1 MHELS
6 SEFPNTHHV
15 TIGEGSALPAAFEQA
30 VLLHHARPALGA
42 SRWEP
47 TYGELNVAANRLAHA
62 LLRRCGTS
70 EGQVAI
76 LMQHDTPAIAAVLAV
91 LKAGKIAA
99 ALNPTHPPARL
110 RQLMEDIEPA
120 LIITDNV
127 HLNLAF
133 ELAGPACAVIRF
145 EDESGQGPNHNPSL
159 AIGADQTA
167 CLVYTSGST
176 GRPKGVMK
184 THRQLMHSAY
194 VQTDAMG
201 YTAHDR
207 IPLFGSLGSGQGIN
221 LMWGALLNGAQLC
234 PFPMIDVGVI
244 GLRAWMIDQQIT
256 VYLSS
261 ASIFRHFAKT
271 LDDGVTFPLVHV
283 VRLSSESV
291 TSDDF
296 KLFQKH
302 FSHGC
307 VFVHALS
314 SSETSIIAVWRSS
327 AGDNNAPE
335 GRLPVGTL
343 SSGTEILIL
352 DETGRRVGRGE
363 IGEIVVKSRYVAAG
377 YWRQAVLTAERF
389 SGTLGSIR
397 QFRTGDIGRINAKGQ
412 LEFVGRQDARLKIRG
427 NRIDLSEVEVALTR
441 LPGVKHAVVDAMDR
455 ENKEPML
462 VCYIVTDDGH
472 SWSAARL
479 RSELRSLVPH
489 YMVPSKFLLLDS
501 LPLTS
506 SGKIDREKLRQ
517 IDPSLERDNDDRV
530 ADLIVF
536 AGRKGAT
543 CKIRGQRVDLTEVER
558 GLSGLPGVGDVAA
571 VAAPRLNGDAC
582 LVAYVVSRPGLTS
595 RRLRTAARA
604 LMGGH
609 LVPSFFVFI
618 ETLPRLANGEVDR
631 TQLRERA
638 RSLLLDGTSSLPAT
652 ETEALMVR
660 IWAEALD
667 LDGVGR
673 MEDFFELGGDS
684 LVATVIAAQLHDMMR
699 VDLDFGAF
707 IEFPILKDFAAFV
720 DETRPNANA
729 LSLSCLKPNERAPL
743 SVVQEYYWRR
753 SLDPIRS
760 IGLTRAAA
768 GRIEGPL
775 DINVLRQSI
784 NDIAAR
790 HDILRTRFEAGQRP
804 DDNPTQSVQPPGDVP
819 LPFVD
824 LLERGDAETHV
835 EAMLNE
841 ERMRH
846 FDLSSAP
853 PVSFKLLRLRSDCHV
868 LLRSAHHIVTDGP
881 SWNIFLQD
889 LAHIYDARLRG
900 KDPSLLPLPIRYADY
915 SAWER
920 ERWRRG
926 GEPLHQAAAWW
937 RRELEE
943 VSRPPASEWLA
954 AYKRREPAGKL
965 SPNDWSIPWGL
976 ESDTSE
982 RLDRLGRLLNATYF
996 AVRLA
1001 GVVPVCAMAID
1012 QDNVLLAAVRTTRTR
1027 AELQPIFG
1035 PFINYA
1041 LLPMRC
1047 DWNWTFRDLVAY
1059 TRQKLVGVQ
1068 RNTEVPYSLL
1078 LEELNAQGIEDPR
1091 PLLLVHRKTPMAPV
1105 RFSDLK
1111 LTWSGQHWHPMRP
1124 GIMVRF
1130 NESQECDGCL
1140 SVFDARVYSTELMR
1154 EFVDCLAGFIRAA
1167 ARDPDASV
1175 RSLIEADGIGDRLR
1189 KRRILIGA

>member
-1 MHELS
+1 LARLLWQRARGGPPWNGAIELLNDVYRPRSNDERDAMHELS
-6 SEFPNTHHV
+6 SESPNTHQV
-15 TIGEGSALPAAFEQA
+15 TVGEDSALLAAFEHA
-30 VLLHHARPALGA
+30 VLSHHARPALGA
-42 SRWEP
+42 SRWQP
-47 TYGELNVAANRLAHA
+47 TYGELNAAANRLAHA
-62 LLRRCGTS
+62 LLRRSGTS
-70 EGQVAI
+70 EGPVAI

-91 LKAGKIAA
+91 VKAGKIAA
-99 ALNPTHPPARL
+99 ALNPTHPPTRL

-120 LIITDNV
+120 LIVTDIV
-127 HLNLAF
+127 YQDLAS
-133 ELAGPACAVIRF
+133 EIAAPACAVVRF
-145 EDESGQGPNHNPSL
+145 EDESGQGPDHNPSL
-159 AIGADQTA
+159 VIGADQTA

-194 VQTDAMG
+194 VRTDVMG

-207 IPLFGSLGSGQGIN
+207 IPLFASLSSGQAIN
-221 LMWGALLNGAQLC
+221 SMWSALLNGAQLC
-234 PFPMIDVGVI
+234 PFPIINVGI
-244 GLRAWMIDQQIT
+244 TGLRAWMIDQQIT
-256 VYLSS
+256 VYHSS

-271 LDDGVTFPLVHV
+271 LDDDVTFPLVHAV
-283 VRLSSESV
+283 WLASESV

-302 FSHGC
+302 FSDRC
-307 VFVHALS
+307 VFVHTLS
-314 SSETSIIAVWRSS
+314 SSETSVIAVWRSS
-327 AGDNNAPE
+327 AGDSAPE

-352 DETGRRVGRGE
+352 DEIGRPVDRGE
-363 IGEIVVKSRYVAAG
+363 IGEIVVKSRYLAAG
-377 YWRQAVLTAERF
+377 YWRHPVLTAELF
-389 SGTLGSIR
+389 SGTLGSVR
-397 QFRTGDIGRINAKGQ
+397 QFRTGDMGRINVKGQ
-412 LEFVGRQDARLKIRG
+412 LEFVGRQDNRIKVRG
-427 NRIDLSEVEVALTR
+427 NRIELSEVEGALRR
-441 LPGVKHAVVDAMDR
+441 LPGVKQAVVDAMER
-455 ENKEPML
+455 ENKEPVL
-462 VCYIVTDDGH
+462 VAYLVTDDGH
-472 SWSAARL
+472 SWSRARL
-479 RSELRSLVPH
+479 RTQLRSLVPD
-489 YMVPSKFLLLDS
+489 YMVPSKFLLLKS
-501 LPLTS
+501 FPLTS
-506 SGKIDREKLRQ
+506 SGK
-517 IDPSLERDNDDRV
+517 
-530 ADLIVF
+530 
-536 AGRKGAT
+536 
-543 CKIRGQRVDLTEVER
+543 
-558 GLSGLPGVGDVAA
+558 
-571 VAAPRLNGDAC
+571 
-582 LVAYVVSRPGLTS
+582 
-595 RRLRTAARA
+595 
-604 LMGGH
+604 
-609 LVPSFFVFI
+609 
-618 ETLPRLANGEVDR
+618 VDR
-631 TQLRERA
+631 TQLCERA
-638 RSLLLDGTSSLPAT
+638 RPLLRDATSSLPTT

-684 LVATVIAAQLHDMMR
+684 LGAAVIAARLHDMMG

-707 IEFPILKDFAAFV
+707 VEFPILKDFAAFV
-720 DETRPNANA
+720 DGTRPNPNA
-729 LSLSCLKPNERAPL
+729 LLLSCLKPNEPAPL

-753 SLDPIRS
+753 SLDPTRS
-760 IGLTRAAA
+760 IGLTLAGA

-775 DINVLRQSI
+775 DINVLRQSL
-784 NDIAAR
+784 NDVAA
-790 HDILRTRFEAGQRP
+790 HQDILRTRFEARQRS
-804 DDNPTQSVQPPGDVP
+804 DDIPIQSVQPPSDVS

-824 LLERGDAETHV
+824 LSEMSDAEIHV
-835 EAMLNE
+835 EAMLDE
-841 ERMRH
+841 ERKRH
-846 FDLSSAP
+846 FDLSAAP

-900 KDPSLLPLPIRYADY
+900 KDPSLPPLAIRYADY

-943 VSRPPASEWLA
+943 MPRPPESGWLA
-954 AYKRREPAGKL
+954 AYLRREPTGEL
-965 SPNDWSIPWGL
+965 SPDDWSIPWGL
-976 ESDTSE
+976 ESDTSQ
-982 RLDRLGRLLNATYF
+982 RLDRLGRGLKATYF

-1001 GVVPVCAMAID
+1001 GVVPVCAMATG
-1012 QDNVLLAAVRTTRTR
+1012 QDKVLLAAVRSTRIR

-1047 DWNWTFRDLVAY
+1047 DWKWTFCDLVAH

-1068 RNTEVPYSLL
+1068 RNAEIPYSLL
-1078 LEELNAQGIEDPR
+1078 MEELKAQGIEDPR
-1091 PLLLVHRKTPMAPV
+1091 PLLLVHRKTPWAPV
-1105 RFSDLK
+1105 RFGDLK
-1111 LTWSGQHWHPMRP
+1111 LAWSDLNWHPMRP

-1130 NESQECDGCL
+1130 NEVHECDGCL

-1189 KRRILIGA
+1189 RWRI

>member
-1 MHELS
+1 MICANYQ
-6 SEFPNTHHV
+6 PQV
-15 TIGEGSALPAAFEQA
+15 GEGGALPAAFEQA

-42 SRWEP
+42 GRWQP
-47 TYGELNVAANRLAHA
+47 TYGELNAAANRLAHA
-62 LLRRCGTS
+62 LLRRSGTS
-70 EGQVAI
+70 GGQVAI

-99 ALNPTHPPARL
+99 VLNPTHPPARL

-120 LIITDNV
+120 LIITDIV
-127 HLNLAF
+127 HLDLAS
-133 ELAGPACAVIRF
+133 EIAGPACAVIRF
-145 EDESGQGPNHNPSL
+145 EDESGQGPAHNPSL
-159 AIGADQTA
+159 VIGGDETA

-234 PFPMIDVGVI
+234 PFPMIDVGI
-244 GLRAWMIDQQIT
+244 TGLRAWMIDQQIT

-302 FSHGC
+302 FSHRC
-307 VFVHALS
+307 VLVHALS
-314 SSETSIIAVWRSS
+314 SSETSIVAVWRSS
-327 AGDNNAPE
+327 AGVNAPE
-335 GRLPVGTL
+335 GRLPVGTP
-343 SSGTEILIL
+343 SSGTDILIL
-352 DETGRRVGRGE
+352 DEIGRPVGRGE
-363 IGEIVVKSRYVAAG
+363 IGEIVVKSRYLAAG
-377 YWRQAVLTAERF
+377 YWRQPVLTEERF
-389 SGTLGSIR
+389 SGTLGGVR
-397 QFRTGDIGRINAKGQ
+397 QFRTGDMGRINAKGR
-412 LEFVGRQDARLKIRG
+412 LEFVGRHDARIKIRG
-427 NRIDLSEVEVALTR
+427 NRIELSEVEGALQR
-441 LPGVKHAVVDAMDR
+441 LPGVKQAVVDTMRR
-455 ENKEPML
+455 EKNEPVL
-462 VCYIVTDDGH
+462 VGYIVTDDGH
-472 SWSAARL
+472 SWSRARL
-479 RSELRSLVPH
+479 RTELQSLVPH
-489 YMVPSKFLLLDS
+489 YMVPSKFLLLES
-501 LPLTS
+501 FPLTS

-517 IDPSLERDNDDRV
+517 IYPSFEREDDDRV

-536 AGRKGAT
+536 AGRKDAT
-543 CKIRGQRVDLTEVER
+543 YKIRGQGVDLTEVDR
-558 GLSGLPGVGDVAA
+558 GLSAIPGVRDVAA
-571 VAAPRLNGDAC
+571 VAAPRLNGEPC
-582 LVAYVVSRPGLTS
+582 LVAYVVSSPGLTS

-618 ETLPRLANGEVDR
+618 EALPRSANGKVDR

-638 RSLLLDGTSSLPAT
+638 LPLLRNATSSLPAT

-660 IWAEALD
+660 IWADALD

-673 MEDFFELGGDS
+673 MDDFFELGGDS

-699 VDLDFGAF
+699 VDLDFGTF
-707 IEFPILKDFAAFV
+707 VEFPILKDFAAFV
-720 DETRPNANA
+720 DETRPNSNA
-729 LSLSCLKPNERAPL
+729 LSLSCLKLNEPAPL

-753 SLDPIRS
+753 SLDPTRS

-775 DINVLRQSI
+775 DINVLRQSL
-784 NDIAAR
+784 NDVAAR

-804 DDNPTQSVQPPGDVP
+804 DDIPIQSVQPPGDVP
-819 LPFVD
+819 LPVVD
-824 LLERGDAETHV
+824 LSDMNDVETHV
-835 EAMLNE
+835 KAMLDQ
-841 ERMRH
+841 ERKRH
-846 FDLSSAP
+846 FDLFAAP

-868 LLRSAHHIVTDGP
+868 LLRSAHHIVTDGS

-900 KDPSLLPLPIRYADY
+900 KDPSLPPLAIQYGEY

-926 GEPLHQAAAWW
+926 GEPLHQAATWW
-937 RRELEE
+937 RHELEE
-943 VSRPPASEWLA
+943 MPRPPESGWLA
-954 AYKRREPAGKL
+954 AYMRREPAGEL
-965 SPNDWSIPWGL
+965 SPDDWSIPWGL
-976 ESDTSE
+976 ESDTSQ
-982 RLDRLGRLLNATYF
+982 RLDRLGRVLNATYF

-1001 GVVPVCAMAID
+1001 GVVPVCAMATG
-1012 QDNVLLAAVRTTRTR
+1012 QDKVLLAAVRTTRTR

-1041 LLPMRC
+1041 LLTMTC
-1047 DWNWTFRDLVAY
+1047 DWNWTFRDLV
-1059 TRQKLVGVQ
+1059 THTGQKLVGVQ

-1078 LEELNAQGIEDPR
+1078 IEELGALGIENPR
-1091 PLLLVHRKTPMAPV
+1091 PLLLVHRKTPMVPV
-1105 RFSDLK
+1105 RFGDLR
-1111 LTWSGQHWHPMRP
+1111 LTWSDRNWHPMRP

-1130 NESQECDGCL
+1130 DEIQERDGCL

-1154 EFVDCLAGFIRAA
+1154 EFVNCLADFLRAA

-1175 RSLIEADGIGDRLR
+1175 RRLIEADGIGDRLR
-1189 KRRILIGA
+1189 KRSI